1 MESLM
6 KPIQEV
12 WSRSVAGRSI
22 AGFWNR
28 RRAAKISEFV
38 PAPYALIVAMTRGW
52 YTAGLMGLLD
62 RTQESTRISDGKGNI
77 SQFPYPM
84 LTPSAHTDDH
94 LPRVLESLPIAYL
107 EVGLNSALTPLRP
120 YRVLRDLGRS
130 ADGAMFNYDV
140 INEELR
146 AFIEGRSE
154 SQSIQ
159 NPLISSEGVFE
170 RVREAEQVL
179 QNYAQKLGKLV
190 DAENSLRSTNPSKL
204 SGPPLFTGLWEVSSK
219 VLEDLTLRI
228 RELAQQDSAGPSL

>member
-1 MESLM
+1 
-6 KPIQEV
+6 
-12 WSRSVAGRSI
+12 
-22 AGFWNR
+22 
-28 RRAAKISEFV
+28 
-38 PAPYALIVAMTRGW
+38 
-52 YTAGLMGLLD
+52 
-62 RTQESTRISDGKGNI
+62 
-77 SQFPYPM
+77 M

-170 RVREAEQVL
+170 RVREAEQAL

-204 SGPPLFTGLWEVSSK
+204 SGPPLFTGLWEVSAK

>member
-1 MESLM
+1 
-6 KPIQEV
+6 
-12 WSRSVAGRSI
+12 
-22 AGFWNR
+22 
-28 RRAAKISEFV
+28 
-38 PAPYALIVAMTRGW
+38 
-52 YTAGLMGLLD
+52 
-62 RTQESTRISDGKGNI
+62 
-77 SQFPYPM
+77 
-84 LTPSAHTDDH
+84 
-94 LPRVLESLPIAYL
+94 
-107 EVGLNSALTPLRP
+107 
-120 YRVLRDLGRS
+120 
-130 ADGAMFNYDV
+130 MFNYDV

-190 DAENSLRSTNPSKL
+190 DAENSSRSTNPSKL
-204 SGPPLFTGLWEVSSK
+204 SGPPLFTGLWEVSAK